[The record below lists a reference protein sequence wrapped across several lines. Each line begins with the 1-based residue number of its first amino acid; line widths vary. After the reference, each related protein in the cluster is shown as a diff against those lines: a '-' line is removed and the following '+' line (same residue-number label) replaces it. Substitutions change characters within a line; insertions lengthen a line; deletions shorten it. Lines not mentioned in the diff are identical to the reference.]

1 MKKPSVS
8 EIMAQYSDKYIYI
21 WTSNQNKFYAME
33 KVRRIGVPRELK
45 DSRKEIDTFRMFHE
59 IGHMETYGPKQTK
72 AQREYNAT
80 QWAIDE
86 FNRRGLRLKE
96 EYWELWQNYI
106 YSFTKAKDKSRF
118 DLDWGVMDMP
128 F

>member
-8 EIMAQYSDKYIYI
+8 EIMAQYADKYIYI

-45 DSRKEIDTFRMFHE
+45 DSREEFDTFRVFHE

-86 FNRRGLRLKE
+86 FNSKRLIIGRSPK
-96 EYWELWQNYI
+96 
-106 YSFTKAKDKSRF
+106 
-118 DLDWGVMDMP
+118 
-128 F
+128 